1 GETTEV
7 TAPTADTDGPN
18 GMAQLAA
25 DCEASAPGGASI
37 LRTPIVQGQQTDIGM
52 VFGPM
57 TLLITRASGVGCLA
71 WIHDEDWIGNVR
83 HLMDMQNPPARVIAA
98 APQLTHLS
106 EAINALAPGLGIR
119 HIPVPAPLLNIGMN
133 IIRME
138 PGLLMGSTKARS
150 IVLDDAG
157 YQFRYP

>member
-1 GETTEV
+1 
-7 TAPTADTDGPN
+7 ADW
-18 GMAQLAA
+18 
-25 DCEASAPGGASI
+25 EASAPDEAIIVRTALVLAQHTEIVMRLGAIAFSK
-37 LRTPIVQGQQTDIGM
+37 
-52 VFGPM
+52 
-57 TLLITRASGVGCLA
+57 TRPTVVGYLP
-71 WIHDEDWIGNVR
+71 WTHEDHSPGTVWQLSAIQ
-83 HLMDMQNPPARVIAA
+83 HPPATVVAA
-98 APQLTHLS
+98 APLRPHLS

-157 YQFRYP
+157 YQFRYPTIAAAADSVRI